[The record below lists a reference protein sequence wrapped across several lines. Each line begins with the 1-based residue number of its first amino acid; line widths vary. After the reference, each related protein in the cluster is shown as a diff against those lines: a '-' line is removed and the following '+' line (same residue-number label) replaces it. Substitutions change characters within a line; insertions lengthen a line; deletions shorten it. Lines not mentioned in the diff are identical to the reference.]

1 MSDLS
6 THLESLLGV
15 PVVAEHTVGR
25 GHAWTLYRVRLAD
38 GRDAFVKSAV
48 GESGSAAN
56 HALSAEAAGL
66 RWLREADA
74 ADLIPQLLGGDD
86 RTLVLPWLSSV
97 APSRAAA
104 VQFGA
109 ALAELHAHT
118 VDRYGAPWVGCIAT
132 VPQDNAMVA
141 GEWGPWYARYRL
153 QPLVPAAASV
163 LGRDGTRLVERVI
176 DGIGE
181 LAGPPEPPCRIHGD
195 LWSGNV
201 LWTERGARLIDPAAH
216 GGHRETDLAMLRL
229 FGAPYLDHIL
239 GAYRERFPP
248 APGVEQRVALHQL
261 YPLLVHV
268 VLFGGGYREQTI
280 AAAEEALSAV

>member
-1 MSDLS
+1 MSELS

-15 PVVAEHTVGR
+15 PVVSERTAGR

-38 GRDAFVKSAV
+38 GRDVFVKSAV
-48 GESGSAAN
+48 GEPGSTAD
-56 HALSAEAAGL
+56 HALTAEAAGL

-74 ADLIPQLLGGDD
+74 ADLIPQVLAADE

-97 APSRAAA
+97 TPSRAAA
-104 VQFGA
+104 EQFGA

-118 VDRYGAPWVGCIAT
+118 VDRYGAPWAGCIAT

-153 QPLVPAAASV
+153 QPLLPAAASV

-181 LAGPPEPPCRIHGD
+181 LAGPAEPACRIHGD

-201 LWTERGARLIDPAAH
+201 LWTERGVRLIDPAAH

-229 FGAPYLDHIL
+229 FGAPHLGHIL
-239 GAYRERFPP
+239 RAYRERFPV
-248 APGVEQRVALHQL
+248 APGAEQRIALHQL

-268 VLFGGGYREQTI
+268 VLFGGGYREQAI
-280 AAAEEALSAV
+280 AAAKEALSAG

>member
-1 MSDLS
+1 MS

-15 PVVAEHTVGR
+15 PVVSERTAGR

-38 GRDAFVKSAV
+38 GRDVFVKSAV
-48 GESGSAAN
+48 GEPGSTAD
-56 HALSAEAAGL
+56 HALTAEAAGL

-74 ADLIPQLLGGDD
+74 ADLIPQVLAADE

-97 APSRAAA
+97 TPSRAAA
-104 VQFGA
+104 EQFGA

-118 VDRYGAPWVGCIAT
+118 VDRYGAPWAGCIAT

-153 QPLVPAAASV
+153 QPLLPAAASV

-181 LAGPPEPPCRIHGD
+181 LAGPAEPACRIHGD

-201 LWTERGARLIDPAAH
+201 LWTERGVRLIDPAAH

-229 FGAPYLDHIL
+229 FGAPHLGHIL
-239 GAYRERFPP
+239 RAYRERFPV
-248 APGVEQRVALHQL
+248 APGAEQRIALHQL

-268 VLFGGGYREQTI
+268 VLFGGGYREQAI
-280 AAAEEALSAV
+280 AAAKEALSAG